1 MVAEPK
7 SMDNVTMAERRLLFI
22 YAHPD
27 DESFGVAG
35 LARMHADLGARV
47 ALVTATRGDAGR
59 AGEPPMCD
67 HSELPARREAELH
80 EAARVLGIQHVTL
93 LDYLDKHLADAP
105 SDKIRRELV
114 VAIRRHRPQI
124 VVTFD
129 PNGANQHPDH
139 VAISRFASDSI
150 AAAAD
155 PRWYPDAGAAHRVQR
170 LLWGSPVMPWE
181 APKSPDLAGEAGI
194 DFLIDISKYRETK
207 AAALRAHRTQHV
219 SIDRHFFH
227 LPDVDRIL
235 SVETFRQAFGP
246 PLSKRPASDI
256 FESIVDGHRL

>member
-1 MVAEPK
+1 MPY
-7 SMDNVTMAERRLLFI
+7 RLLFI

-35 LARMHADLGARV
+35 IARMYADRGAEI

-59 AGEPPMCD
+59 AGEPPLCERAD
-67 HSELPARREAELH
+67 LPARREAELH
-80 EAARVLGIQHVTL
+80 EAARLLGIGHVTV

-105 SDKIRRELV
+105 VDKIRRELAS
-114 VAIRRHRPQI
+114 AIRRHRPHV

-129 PNGANQHPDH
+129 PDGANRHPDH
-139 VAISRFASDSI
+139 IAISRFASDAI
-150 AAAAD
+150 AAADD
-155 PRWYPDAGAAHRVQR
+155 PRWYAEIGKPHRVER
-170 LLWGSPVMPWE
+170 LVWISPVMPWD
-181 APKSPDLAGEAGI
+181 APKSANLANEPGV
-194 DFLIDISKYRETK
+194 DFLVDISRYRDVK

-227 LPDVDRIL
+227 LPDVERIL

-246 PLSKRPASDI
+246 SLQKRPAADL
-256 FESIVDGHRL
+256 FESIDAD

>member
-1 MVAEPK
+1 MPA
-7 SMDNVTMAERRLLFI
+7 RLLFI

-35 LARMHADLGARV
+35 ITRMYADQGAAI

-59 AGEPPMCD
+59 AGEPPFC
-67 HSELPARREAELH
+67 SRESLPAVREAELR
-80 EAARVLGIQHVTL
+80 AAADILGIGHVTV

-114 VAIRRHRPQI
+114 SAIRQHRPH
-124 VVTFD
+124 VVISFD
-129 PNGANQHPDH
+129 PDGVNQHPDH
-139 VAISRFASDSI
+139 VAISRFAMD
-150 AAAAD
+150 AVTAAAD
-155 PRWYPDAGAAHRVQR
+155 PRWYPDAGDTHRVPR
-170 LLWGSPVMPWE
+170 MLWPSPVLPWD
-181 APKSPDLAGEAGI
+181 APKSPDLAKEPGV
-194 DFLIDISKYRETK
+194 DFLIDISKYRDIK

-219 SIDRHFFH
+219 SIDRHFFN

-246 PLSKRPASDI
+246 PLSRRPADDI
-256 FESIVDGHRL
+256 FESISPLY